1 MDYQNEKMVQLW
13 LLGAYTS
20 TWFISLVCAHVLRS
34 QSGTL
39 AQWRISQL
47 KRRPPPSLPTILTT
61 SATSWRKFI
70 LLACGSDGSQTNLKA
85 LVSETLLYQMTCRKP
100 GMPPRCLIKHDSA
113 LYKSLDRVQS
123 SLPTT
128 SAQRIQR
135 LPKPQLLFSSTN
147 KICTCISLCLL
158 FCEVYVFHHYVLK
171 NRLTV
176 QQDRQNEAMS

>member
-1 MDYQNEKMVQLW
+1 MDYQGEKMVQLW
-13 LLGAYTS
+13 LLGAYS
-20 TWFISLVCAHVLRS
+20 SPWFISLVCACTLRS

-39 AQWRISQL
+39 AQWKISQL
-47 KRRPPPSLPTILTT
+47 KRGPPPSLPTILTT

-158 FCEVYVFHHYVLK
+158 FCEGYVFHHCVLK

-176 QQDRQNEAMS
+176 QQDRRNEAMS